1 MADLEKLISDK
12 TIADAQRRE
21 QQQADQGFAVSIRDE
36 GVDRIATDPE
46 LFARYLNM
54 QGDNPAYSAG
64 NIAMVMHQN
73 PEATVMFTRDR
84 WKDRGRF
91 VLEAEQDKGCKIFV
105 RSAPSRD
112 YILTDTFDVAQ
123 TQGRD
128 IWRPHLEDNTQE
140 METALATL
148 LNYSPVPVIAQEGL
162 DGGAYYDPQ
171 DVVLAVDPGCS
182 DSEAFGAIAAEI
194 AQARYHDRGFNWGYS
209 RESCELSAQ
218 SVAYTLCRR
227 FGISRE
233 LPDLSRMQDM
243 FVGRYGRGKLEVL
256 NNIRSMS
263 RQIGSGIQKSLAPP
277 QRAAPSVNRDAR

>member
-73 PEATVMFTRDR
+73 PEATVVFTRDR

-105 RSAPSRD
+105 RSAPRRD

-128 IWRPHLEDNTQE
+128 VWRPHLEDNTQE
-140 METALATL
+140 MET
-148 LNYSPVPVIAQEGL
+148 
-162 DGGAYYDPQ
+162 
-171 DVVLAVDPGCS
+171 VLAVDPGCS

-233 LPDLSRMQDM
+233 L
-243 FVGRYGRGKLEVL
+243 EVL

>member
-36 GVDRIATDPE
+36 SVDRIAADPE

-73 PEATVMFTRDR
+73 PEATVVFTRDR

-105 RSAPSRD
+105 RSAPRRD

-140 METALATL
+140 METALASL
-148 LNYSPVPVIAQEGL
+148 LNYSPVQVMAQVGL
-162 DGGAYYDPQ
+162 DAGASLRSP
-171 DVVLAVDPGCS
+171 
-182 DSEAFGAIAAEI
+182 EHGA
-194 AQARYHDRGFNWGYS
+194 
-209 RESCELSAQ
+209 
-218 SVAYTLCRR
+218 
-227 FGISRE
+227 
-233 LPDLSRMQDM
+233 
-243 FVGRYGRGKLEVL
+243 GRGPQLFRQRG
-256 NNIRSMS
+256 IRSH
-263 RQIGSGIQKSLAPP
+263 RRRDRPRPLPQPGLQLGIQPGEL
-277 QRAAPSVNRDAR
+277 